1 MNFQSSIS
9 QGDNELSDF
18 ADLEGRED
26 PVDEPEQPDWLMQ
39 VLAMFL
45 KRWYSFK
52 RDWRMWL
59 ITLLP
64 SVLIFSLLI
73 LGF

>member
-1 MNFQSSIS
+1 
-9 QGDNELSDF
+9 
-18 ADLEGRED
+18 
-26 PVDEPEQPDWLMQ
+26 MQ

-73 LGF
+73 LGFQREYTPPSGNEMDISSSLLRL